1 MHMELREL
9 SAKVDDQGRQSSR
22 LLLIVAAIAGAALG
36 LEGLSKLGLL

>member
-1 MHMELREL
+1 MELREL